1 MRRGDTVLA
10 FHCLDLD
17 HFKFND
23 LGHPVGDA
31 LLKLVAG
38 RLTSILR
45 IGDTVARVGGDEFVV
60 LQAGIHRE
68 DEARVLAHPW
78 GVPRIGCSG
87 LGSVWAAMC
96 APTDCWPSPSG
107 LATTL
112 LPAERHD
119 QPSGAQITRL
129 RQVTE
134 KSGMTSGWGCGA
146 APITKD
152 IRGFASV
159 CVALLDDCALP
170 LRPFCS
176 MRAVLR

>member
-1 MRRGDTVLA
+1 MHCSETGPKLQKPNSPGACSPLGADLRPRDGFVGPRWAGARDTKFVLA
-10 FHCLDLD
+10 RRPLCRSTMASHRSS
-17 HFKFND
+17 
-23 LGHPVGDA
+23 GGA
-31 LLKLVAG
+31 Q
-38 RLTSILR
+38 SLR
-45 IGDTVARVGGDEFVV
+45 RW
-60 LQAGIHRE
+60 LR
-68 DEARVLAHPW
+68 
-78 GVPRIGCSG
+78 PRIGCSG

-146 APITKD
+146 ALSRKIY
-152 IRGFASV
+152 A
-159 CVALLDDCALP
+159 ALP
-170 LRPFCS
+170 
-176 MRAVLR
+176 AYA